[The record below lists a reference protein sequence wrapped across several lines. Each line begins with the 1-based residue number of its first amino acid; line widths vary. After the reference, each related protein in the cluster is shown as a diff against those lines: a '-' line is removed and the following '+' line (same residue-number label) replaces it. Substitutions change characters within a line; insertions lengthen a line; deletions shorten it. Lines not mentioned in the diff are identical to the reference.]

1 MENKKS
7 NNIAVIGYVSTAVRQ
22 NEDYYA
28 TEPKALEIWPKRYD
42 FKNVW
47 EPAVG
52 GGHLAK
58 IFSEDGNLAKV
69 SDIIDRNFPNTE
81 IIDFLKFEG
90 TWNGDIVTNPP
101 FKMASQFLEK
111 AISVVNPGAKIALFL
126 PIRYLEGIARYEVM
140 KNHPPKE
147 IWVSVRRLTCAR
159 NGDPKEFA
167 KGSAT
172 AYAWFVWEKGF
183 TGKPEINWFNYE
195 K

>member
-1 MENKKS
+1 
-7 NNIAVIGYVSTAVRQ
+7 
-22 NEDYYA
+22 
-28 TEPKALEIWPKRYD
+28 
-42 FKNVW
+42 
-47 EPAVG
+47 
-52 GGHLAK
+52 
-58 IFSEDGNLAKV
+58 
-69 SDIIDRNFPNTE
+69 
-81 IIDFLKFEG
+81 
-90 TWNGDIVTNPP
+90 
-101 FKMASQFLEK
+101 MASQFLEK

-147 IWVSVRRLTCAR
+147 ILVSVRRLTCAR